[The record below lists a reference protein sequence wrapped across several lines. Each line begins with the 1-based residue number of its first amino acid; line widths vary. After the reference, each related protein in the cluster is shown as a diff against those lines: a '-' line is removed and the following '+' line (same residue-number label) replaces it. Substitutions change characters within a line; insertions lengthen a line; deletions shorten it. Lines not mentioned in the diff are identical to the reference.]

1 MRKFCTLLVCS
12 LACFMGNASQLHII
26 PDTLGDPHFTSG
38 PCPMIAPRDGAIC
51 PNGSATCPAFYNPGL
66 LPAGYN
72 SVSYCAEVPAGIGNN
87 SPGYTL
93 LTMPLD
99 TREQQAFLLA
109 AKKVE
114 TYVKDPVTV
123 VTEVY
128 KVAYLC
134 TSCSGQP
141 NYLFFGASEYWNPVC
156 GVDAL
161 LPPFSGQAP
170 TIIQNPDGSYGYK
183 GMPET
188 YTPILI
194 ALQFRNSLNMYP
206 MKLINYLPSVSQIN
220 VEWPSQMYAWQTDTG
235 LDAYQVDTDFL
246 VGPANYYRIAANAK
260 SA

>member
-1 MRKFCTLLVCS
+1 LL
-12 LACFMGNASQLHII
+12 
-26 PDTLGDPHFTSG
+26 
-38 PCPMIAPRDGAIC
+38 
-51 PNGSATCPAFYNPGL
+51 
-66 LPAGYN
+66 
-72 SVSYCAEVPAGIGNN
+72 
-87 SPGYTL
+87 
-93 LTMPLD
+93 
-99 TREQQAFLLA
+99 
-109 AKKVE
+109 
-114 TYVKDPVTV
+114 
-123 VTEVY
+123 
-128 KVAYLC
+128 
-134 TSCSGQP
+134 
-141 NYLFFGASEYWNPVC
+141 FGADEYWNPVC

-260 SA
+260 PLTLCASPATMKMLGFAPVFNRNGHSIADFNSPQNNMNVTLPGTDGAIVIPDLTSYPPPYSPPYVWMYNSTDSAVVSTQLPKAYFEKTANFDLPQNSCTL